1 MPSKGEGCA
10 MPKKL
15 FKAVYALNFIFQAAF
30 SMIIPAGLLI
40 LGGWY
45 LNSRCGWGRWVLI
58 TAIVLG
64 VVFGF
69 YSMIYYIVKTK
80 DYIDPTEHKGEDNG
94 TSK

>member
-1 MPSKGEGCA
+1 

-30 SMIIPAGLLI
+30 SMIVPAGLLI

-94 TSK
+94 TPK

>member
-1 MPSKGEGCA
+1 MPTKGERCA

-30 SMIIPAGLLI
+30 SMIVPAGLLI

-45 LNSRCGWGRWVLI
+45 LNSRCGWGSWVLV

-64 VVFGF
+64 VLFGF
-69 YSMIYYIVKTK
+69 YSMIYYIVKMK
-80 DYIDPTEHKGEDNG
+80 DNVDPTEHKGEDNG
-94 TSK
+94 TSE